1 MCKILNIKR
10 TSYYSWLKSE
20 QGPQSKKWL
29 VQDEKIKP
37 LIQQVYLEYKGY
49 AGAPRIKKWLNKY
62 HNLNVSHKRIYRL
75 LAELNLK
82 VKQTK
87 KFRNKDVSHINDS
100 LISKN
105 LLNRNF
111 STPGPNQ
118 KWVSDITYI
127 QTKQGWLFLVVFIDL
142 YSRRVVGWSA
152 GTHMRAEL
160 VTQAL
165 LMEEA

>member
-1 MCKILNIKR
+1 M
-10 TSYYSWLKSE
+10 
-20 QGPQSKKWL
+20 
-29 VQDEKIKP
+29 
-37 LIQQVYLEYKGY
+37 
-49 AGAPRIKKWLNKY
+49 
-62 HNLNVSHKRIYRL
+62 SHKRIYRL